1 MKLRKIN
8 IENFRC
14 YKDETE
20 VEIEDLTVFVGA
32 NDSGKSSILEALD
45 IFFNEG
51 RAEIRFTEDDINIH
65 ARMEGKHD
73 VKITCVF
80 EDIPEQFLRRLE
92 ENNIPINDS
101 SITISKTFGKN
112 NKTFLNGEELSKKL
126 IGEIKDY
133 LPIYGLFKVDRTNTD
148 DNPEIKDPLMFAVE
162 KSLKEQEI
170 KYKLQEVA
178 EKIKKAIEDVANGTL
193 DKLKKLNGNIATELN
208 VYIPDIEELKWRDVF
223 KRIGI
228 YSDKGILLNKR
239 GSGVR
244 RLILL
249 SFFLFEAERKRY
261 ERHTDEIEISTIY
274 AIEEPETSLHP
285 DQQKQFINSLIE
297 LSSNEKVQVLLTT
310 HSPYIAKLIPVN
322 SLRFIDQGY
331 QYTLPKVSSYKED
344 NNILLNIAKRL
355 GIHPINTKVVIFVEG
370 NTDKKFLININENI
384 KELKDLI
391 HLNSEIEN
399 NTITIIPLNGSN
411 LIDWINAHYLKGSGL
426 LEFHLYDNDRKDY
439 QEIIEKVNDRNDGSI
454 GLTTSMREI
463 ENYIHWDLIEEEF
476 NIKITDNIR

>member
-249 SFFLFEAERKRY
+249 SFFYLK
-261 ERHTDEIEISTIY
+261 
-274 AIEEPETSLHP
+274 L
-285 DQQKQFINSLIE
+285 N
-297 LSSNEKVQVLLTT
+297 
-310 HSPYIAKLIPVN
+310 AK
-322 SLRFIDQGY
+322 D
-331 QYTLPKVSSYKED
+331 TKD
-344 NNILLNIAKRL
+344 ILMKL
-355 GIHPINTKVVIFVEG
+355 
-370 NTDKKFLININENI
+370 KFLLFMR
-384 KELKDLI
+384 LKNQKPLYILI
-391 HLNSEIEN
+391 SRSSL
-399 NTITIIPLNGSN
+399 
-411 LIDWINAHYLKGSGL
+411 
-426 LEFHLYDNDRKDY
+426 
-439 QEIIEKVNDRNDGSI
+439 
-454 GLTTSMREI
+454 
-463 ENYIHWDLIEEEF
+463 
-476 NIKITDNIR
+476 